1 MSELELRAFSEM
13 AIAHYGHE
21 PQIKKSMEEIGELDR
36 ALLRYI
42 SAGCPPGG
50 TRGHDAVID
59 EIADV
64 AVMVAQLRVI
74 FGPAEVDERIAF
86 KVRRQLDR
94 MERGE

>member
-13 AIAHYGHE
+13 AIAHYGTGPQATKAAEELTELLEVILQWHE
-21 PQIKKSMEEIGELDR
+21 VGLAAVR
-36 ALLRYI
+36 ARL
-42 SAGCPPGG
+42 
-50 TRGHDAVID
+50 VD

-64 AVMVAQLRVI
+64 TIMAAQLRVI
-74 FGPAEVDERIAF
+74 AGPADVDERIAF